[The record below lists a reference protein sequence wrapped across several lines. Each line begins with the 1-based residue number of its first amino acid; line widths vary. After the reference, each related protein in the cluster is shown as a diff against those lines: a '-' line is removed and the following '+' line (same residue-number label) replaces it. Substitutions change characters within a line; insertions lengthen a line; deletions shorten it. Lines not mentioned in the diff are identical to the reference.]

1 MLSAALGFAVLLAVA
16 APVDVA
22 VAVSAAPMKPPCTVG
37 GSTEE
42 EVLAAAALKSARLSF
57 GSVLEGINMRVTEEA
72 NGNEVKRACDWLM
85 KGTYGG
91 LITPTMP
98 LWQWDGTA
106 Q

>member
-22 VAVSAAPMKPPCTVG
+22 VSAAPIMPPCTVG

-42 EVLAAAALKSARLSF
+42 EVLAAAALKSARLSL
-57 GSVLEGINMRVTEEA
+57 GSV
-72 NGNEVKRACDWLM
+72 
-85 KGTYGG
+85 GG

>member
-22 VAVSAAPMKPPCTVG
+22 VSAGPMKPPCTVG

-42 EVLAAAALKSARLSF
+42 EVMAAAALKSARLSL

-72 NGNEVKRACDWLM
+72 NGKEM
-85 KGTYGG
+85 KGLAMG
-91 LITPTMP
+91 
-98 LWQWDGTA
+98 
-106 Q
+106 

>member
-22 VAVSAAPMKPPCTVG
+22 ASAAPMKPPCTVG

-42 EVLAAAALKSARLSF
+42 EVMAAAALKSARLSL

-72 NGNEVKRACDWLM
+72 NGKEVK
-85 KGTYGG
+85 G
-91 LITPTMP
+91 LAM
-98 LWQWDGTA
+98 G
-106 Q
+106 